1 MVVLRL
7 VCCYTSEVDRNRGDV
22 LGACCEAQRE
32 WSDEG
37 MEEKR
42 QGRERWC

>member
-7 VCCYTSEVDRNRGDV
+7 VCCYTSVDRNRGDV